1 MEIQSPNE
9 YIPEEKK
16 DKILI
21 FLAGG
26 ITNCSDWQKSL
37 IENFQLTL
45 KEKEYFS
52 NLIFINPRRKSS
64 VFIKNEEEI
73 IKQIKWEFKY
83 LNQCDLFTMFFD
95 DTKLS
100 DQPICFYELGKYLNQ
115 FQNIYKNNY
124 EEHIIISYKK
134 GFRRTLDLKI
144 QVDLATNSKIKPI
157 EIQEIDEYSLILNK
171 KIENLFNE
179 TKKQRIHNLIE
190 EKETQYKFWNDSLNK
205 YVSKVFCGTI
215 YPKPNFKFGI
225 LGEFNVGKSV
235 IMNWF
240 VDGRFI
246 QNYNNDNFEKKYLF
260 EVKFNHQNMLIEFE
274 DFNNENIDSYIKDK
288 DCVLFIYDICKRES
302 FERISNEYLLIDL
315 KEKEKKIIRV
325 LVGNKLDMEFQREIS
340 LDEAEKLSNNLNIE
354 LFEISVKSG
363 LNMNNLFLYVIKK
376 LINKL

>member
-1 MEIQSPNE
+1 MELQSPNE
-9 YIPEEKK
+9 YIPEGKK

-26 ITNCSDWQKSL
+26 ITNCSNWQKTL
-37 IENFQLTL
+37 LENFSLTL
-45 KEKEYFS
+45 KEKEYIS
-52 NLIFINPRRKSS
+52 NILFINPRRESS
-64 VFIKNEEEI
+64 ISFKNEEEI

-354 LFEISVKSG
+354 FFEISVKSG